1 MPSFDIISKVD
12 PQSLDNAINVA
23 KKEIVNRYDFHG
35 SNSSIEFDKK
45 ENIILITTEHEMRVE
60 AMEDII
66 RSRMIKQKIDP
77 KCLDFGKEK
86 YASGNMIRKDIRIK
100 QGIDKETAKKIVKE
114 IKDTKLKVQ
123 AQIMDDQVRV
133 TAKKIDDLQA
143 IISYCRSKDFGIPL
157 QYDNFK

>member
-23 KKEIVNRYDFHG
+23 KKEVANRYDFHG
-35 SNSSIEFDKK
+35 SNSTLDFDKK
-45 ENIILITTEHEMRVE
+45 EMLIRITTEHEMRIE

-77 KCLDFGKEK
+77 RCLDFGKEK
-86 YASGNMIRKDIRIK
+86 YASGDMIKKDIRIK
-100 QGIDKETAKKIVKE
+100 QGIDKETAKKVVKD

-123 AQIMDDQVRV
+123 ASIMEDQVRV

-143 IISYCRSKDFGIPL
+143 IMAMCRAKDYEVPIQF
-157 QYDNFK
+157 DNMK

>member
-114 IKDTKLKVQ
+114 IKDCKLQ
-123 AQIMDDQVRV
+123 N
-133 TAKKIDDLQA
+133 TN
-143 IISYCRSKDFGIPL
+143 YRS
-157 QYDNFK
+157 QFKSR